1 MKSNNSNK
9 NEYKQRKPVKKVKK
23 RTLLSKER
31 TLLSE
36 IRTSSIFIGITFLI
50 YFKIREPLY
59 KKILLIILSFIC
71 LINTFLVF
79 YFYSEQRKNNRGKS
93 VSVIA
98 SVLYGLLLSILILIS
113 VIYLLFHLTQ
123 I

>member
-1 MKSNNSNK
+1 MENNNLNK

-31 TLLSE
+31 TLLAE

-50 YFKIREPLY
+50 YFKIHEPLY
-59 KKILLIILSFIC
+59 KKILLIILSLISI
-71 LINTFLVF
+71 INTFLVF
-79 YFYSEQRKNNRGKS
+79 YFYNEQIKNNRGNS

-113 VIYLLFHLTQ
+113 VIYLFLHLLEN
-123 I
+123 